1 MQFDPAILKALQ
13 VSLSEDRK
21 HIVIRS
27 DRRHTN
33 ADNFSFGIEE
43 EYFLAD
49 AASLEAALRTPDEL
63 FEAVNWSTGGQAT
76 RELLQAQLEV
86 GTNVHSHAT
95 DAFEE
100 LKFLRKEVGK
110 IAAQYGFAIMAC
122 GTHPTAA
129 WDKSVHS
136 PKLRYTEMM
145 DDLRMLGQRNMLC
158 GMHVHVQLP
167 NPDQRFQIMCDMIPY
182 IPLFIALSTSSPFW
196 HSQETGLKGYR
207 LAAYDELPRTGL
219 PELLCSKEHYDN
231 FVTALVNSGAMPD
244 ASYIWWSMRPSM
256 RHPTLELRA
265 PDCCTRVQDAIAISC
280 LYRVLVR
287 HLSLNGS
294 PEITPLDR
302 AIAAENKW
310 RAQRYGV
317 ECPFASKD
325 GAISVSDFLDKVL
338 SLTQDDAEALHCARE
353 VALCKSILRN
363 GTSADMQLEAF
374 RNSLPAGL
382 SVALAAAKSW
392 IAKTTQGEDI
402 AGSAALPSSRLA
414 ALAPKTSL
422 TSGGAPA
429 ATDGP

>member
-27 DRRHTN
+27 DRRPTN

-49 AASLEAALRTPDEL
+49 AGSLEAALRTPDEL

-129 WDKSVHS
+129 WDESVHS

-145 DDLRMLGQRNMLC
+145 HDLRMLGQRNMLC

-167 NPDQRFQIMCDMIPY
+167 DPDQRFQIMCDMIPY

-219 PELLCSKEHYDN
+219 PELLCSKEQYDD
-231 FVTALVNSGAMPD
+231 FVAALVNSGAMPD

-287 HLSLNGS
+287 HLSLNRS

-325 GAISVSDFLDKVL
+325 GAITVSDFLDNVL
-338 SLTQDDAEALHCARE
+338 SMTQDDAEALHCARE
-353 VALCKSILRN
+353 VALCKSIVRN

-374 RNSLPAGL
+374 QNFLPAGH
-382 SVALAAAKSW
+382 SVGLAAAKSW
-392 IAKTTQGEDI
+392 IAKATQGEDI
-402 AGSAALPSSRLA
+402 AASAALPSSHL
-414 ALAPKTSL
+414 LPVAPDTSL
-422 TSGGAPA
+422 DERSGAGC
-429 ATDGP
+429 